1 MTTRYS
7 GRSESERILHFAQEL
22 SSRLGGA
29 VKDMIPPEAQH
40 HLMNAQ
46 REMLTALF
54 LIYEHQAGARRPAV
68 RSPRRPAAKGRKSAP
83 KRERLSKIDI
93 E

>member
-1 MTTRYS
+1 MTSPRYS
-7 GRSESERILHFAQEL
+7 GRAESERILHFAQEL
-22 SSRLGGA
+22 TSRLGGA

-54 LIYEHQAGARRPAV
+54 LIYEHQAGGRRPAV
-68 RSPRRPAAKGRKSAP
+68 RSPRRRATTGRKSTA
-83 KRERLSKIDI
+83 RERLSKIDI
-93 E
+93 K

>member
-1 MTTRYS
+1 VTTRYS

-68 RSPRRPAAKGRKSAP
+68 GSPRPAAKGRKSAP